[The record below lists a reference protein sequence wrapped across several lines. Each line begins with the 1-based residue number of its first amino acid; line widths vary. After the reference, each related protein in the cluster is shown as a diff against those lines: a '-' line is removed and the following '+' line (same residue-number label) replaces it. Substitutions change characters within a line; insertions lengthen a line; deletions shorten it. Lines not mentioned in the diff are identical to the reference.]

1 MKVQSIFKND
11 YHITNKDMILSYCKN
26 AFEEKSEPSHAN
38 MWADDWENNNAT
50 FPYLIYI
57 SDRFKNNKEMNILI
71 KGMGKEKIKRRKKKL
86 AIYLMDQLLQNLLV
100 TENL

>member
-1 MKVQSIFKND
+1 
-11 YHITNKDMILSYCKN
+11 
-26 AFEEKSEPSHAN
+26 
-38 MWADDWENNNAT
+38 
-50 FPYLIYI
+50 
-57 SDRFKNNKEMNILI
+57 MNILI